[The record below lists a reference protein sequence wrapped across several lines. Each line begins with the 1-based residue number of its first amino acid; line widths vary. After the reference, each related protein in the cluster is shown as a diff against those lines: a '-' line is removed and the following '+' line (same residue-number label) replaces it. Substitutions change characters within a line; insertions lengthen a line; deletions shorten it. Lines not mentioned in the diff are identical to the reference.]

1 MKIRLFSGFIDMSFR
16 QMRVFVMF
24 DLPTDTALDRRE
36 YRVFRKYLMD
46 TGFIMI
52 QESVYTKLCLN
63 GSSAKTIY
71 QNVRKHKPA
80 KGLVQM
86 LTVTEKQYA
95 NIEYLVGTSGGEYLN
110 SIDPLVII

>member
-1 MKIRLFSGFIDMSFR
+1 MPLFSGFTGMSFR

-46 TGFIMI
+46 TGFIMM

-71 QNVRKHKPA
+71 QTVRKHKPA

>member
-1 MKIRLFSGFIDMSFR
+1 
-16 QMRVFVMF
+16 MF
-24 DLPTDTALDRRE
+24 E
-36 YRVFRKYLMD
+36 WVN
-46 TGFIMI
+46 I
-52 QESVYTKLCLN
+52 ESDSTTQN
-63 GSSAKTIY
+63 FAKTIY

>member
-1 MKIRLFSGFIDMSFR
+1 MSFR

-46 TGFIMI
+46 TGFIMM

-95 NIEYLVGTSGGEYLN
+95 NMEYLVGSNTGEYL
-110 SIDPLVII
+110 STTERLVVL